1 MASPSSE
8 GQRPLKDTHQEN
20 ISFSQVAPVDVQV
33 RGISVGVLPA
43 RQLFGRSKGTPKPP
57 LIPDTKDDL
66 EVGNVGNAQSK
77 FILNNVSVDF
87 PRGSLCGIMGA
98 SGSGKVC
105 LFISQIYIYSAQI
118 VDVDYP
124 T

>member
-1 MASPSSE
+1 MASPSNE

-33 RGISVGVLPA
+33 RGVSVGVLPA
-43 RQLFGRSKGTPKPP
+43 RQLFGRLKGSPKPP
-57 LIPDTKDDL
+57 PIPDTKDDL
-66 EVGNVGNAQSK
+66 EVGNVDNAKSK

-105 LFISQIYIYSAQI
+105 LFISPIYIQLK
-118 VDVDYP
+118 P
-124 T
+124 PM